1 MYNITFAPT
10 RKDDS
15 LQGSITRSRMT
26 LQVGWLD
33 ADGLW
38 LGEEDGTLDTITTT
52 LDGASVGLELGNL
65 ESEGVALG

>member
-1 MYNITFAPT
+1 
-10 RKDDS
+10 
-15 LQGSITRSRMT
+15 MT